1 MLSTT
6 GRRVRGSVTAVLA
19 ALLLAGS
26 FVGSDDDFPFGP
38 FAMYAGRHDPNA
50 QVVSTRVEAVDVT
63 GRVLV
68 VDERS
73 TGMKRAEIEGQVGR
87 LRDDPSL
94 LGALSRAHDALQPDE
109 PPYAEVR
116 VVEQSFAL
124 RDSEPTG
131 EAVERVV
138 ARWVRP

>member
-1 MLSTT
+1 MRTA
-6 GRRVRGSVTAVLA
+6 VTAVLA
-19 ALLLAGS
+19 GLLLAGT
-26 FVGSDDDFPFGP
+26 FVGDDDDFPFGP
-38 FAMYAGRHDPNA
+38 FKMYAGRHDPNA
-50 QVVSTRVEAVDVT
+50 QVVSTRVEAVDVA

-87 LRDDPSL
+87 LRDDPQL
-94 LGALSRAHDALQPDE
+94 LEALSRAHDALQPQE

-116 VVEQSFAL
+116 VVEQSFLL

-138 ARWVRP
+138 ARWVRR

>member
-1 MLSTT
+1 VLSTA
-6 GRRVRGSVTAVLA
+6 GRGVRTAVTAVLA
-19 ALLLAGS
+19 VLLLAGT
-26 FVGSDDDFPFGP
+26 FVGDDDDFPFGP
-38 FAMYAGRHDPNA
+38 FTMYAGRHDPDA
-50 QVVSTRVEAVDVT
+50 QVVSTRVEAVDAA

-73 TGMKRAEIEGQVGR
+73 TGMKRAEVEGQVSR
-87 LRDDPSL
+87 LRADPAL
-94 LGALSRAHDALQPDE
+94 LGALSRAHDALRPGE

-116 VVEQSFAL
+116 VVEQAFLL
-124 RDSEPTG
+124 RDSRPTG